1 MSYPLKNPGLAS
13 KSDLK
18 AKISFPDSS
27 SSQTEEIPMGKYYT
41 LPYDCI
47 IKYAMTSK
55 VDRAFLY
62 SISVNEKIIILET
75 LEAGSQ
81 LCNTLVLKGGDK
93 IKWNSD
99 GPVTLAIKIF
109 KLQSI

>member
-1 MSYPLKNPGLAS
+1 MNYPLKSPSLAS
-13 KSDLK
+13 KDDLQ
-18 AKISFPDSS
+18 AKISFPDYT
-27 SSQTEEIPMGKYYT
+27 SSQTDEIPSGSVYYV
-41 LPYDCI
+41 PYPCLI
-47 IKYAMTSK
+47 AFTMTSE

>member
-1 MSYPLKNPGLAS
+1 MNYPLKNPSLAS
-13 KSDLK
+13 KDDLQ
-18 AKISFPDSS
+18 AKISFPDYT
-27 SSQTEEIPMGKYYT
+27 SSQTDEIPSGSVYYV
-41 LPYDCI
+41 PYPCLI
-47 IKYAMTSK
+47 AFTMTSE